1 MIDRDELFR
10 FAHEAGEPQREALL
24 RLASRADGAV
34 PVAREWLRR
43 WRPRPMVVDLPPC
56 GCAAGRCA
64 VCN

>member
-1 MIDRDELFR
+1 MDRDELIR
-10 FAHEAGEPQREALL
+10 FAHEPGEPHRQALL
-24 RLASRADGAV
+24 ALASRADGAL

-43 WRPRPMVVDLPPC
+43 WRPRRMVVDVPAC

>member
-1 MIDRDELFR
+1 MDHDKLIRL
-10 FAHEAGEPQREALL
+10 AGEPGDPHRRALL
-24 RLASRADGAV
+24 ARGSRTDAAL

-43 WRPRPMVVDLPPC
+43 WRPRPMVVELPSC